1 MRRPL
6 AALAAMLITTLLA
19 APMARADMIRYN
31 TVLSGAQ
38 EVLVN
43 NSPATGFAILD
54 YDNVAHTL
62 RVQVDFSGLIGGNA
76 TAAHIHCCSGPGANA
91 GVAIGMP
98 GFPSSADSFFDI
110 FFDLTLDATYNTAF
124 RLGSPGQNA
133 AGAEARLFSQM
144 DLGLAYFNIHNVGFP
159 GGEIRGQLAIP
170 EPASLALM
178 ALSLGALGATSRRK
192 NVA

>member
-1 MRRPL
+1 MRRQL
-6 AALAAMLITTLLA
+6 AALAATLITTLLA
-19 APMARADMIRYN
+19 LPAAQADVIRYN

-38 EVLVN
+38 EFPAN
-43 NSPATGFAILD
+43 ASPATGFAILD

-76 TAAHIHCCSGPGANA
+76 TAAHIHCCTGPGANA

-98 GFPSSADSFFDI
+98 GFPSSAASFFDI

-124 RLGSPGQNA
+124 RNGSPGQNA

-144 DLGLAYFNIHNVGFP
+144 DLGQTYFNIHNATFP

-170 EPASLALM
+170 EPTSLALM
-178 ALSLGALGATSRRK
+178 ALALGALGAGARRK
-192 NVA
+192 KVA

>member
-1 MRRPL
+1 MRRQL
-6 AALAAMLITTLLA
+6 AALAATLITTLLA
-19 APMARADMIRYN
+19 LPAAQADMIRYN

-38 EVLVN
+38 EFPTN
-43 NSPATGFAILD
+43 ASPATGYAILD

-98 GFPSSADSFFDI
+98 GFPSSVDSFFDI
-110 FFDLTLDATYNTAF
+110 FFDLTLDSTYNNDF
-124 RLGSPGQNA
+124 RNASPGQNA
-133 AGAEARLFSQM
+133 AGAEARLFGQM
-144 DLGLAYFNIHNVGFP
+144 DLGLTYFNIHNGTFP
-159 GGEIRGQLAIP
+159 RGEIRGQLAIP

-178 ALSLGALGATSRRK
+178 ALALGALGASSRREK
-192 NVA
+192 VA

>member
-1 MRRPL
+1 MRRQL
-6 AALAAMLITTLLA
+6 AALAATLITTLLA
-19 APMARADMIRYN
+19 LPAAQADVIRYN

-38 EVLVN
+38 EFPAN
-43 NSPATGFAILD
+43 ASPATGFAILD

-76 TAAHIHCCSGPGANA
+76 TAAHIHCCVGPGANS

-98 GFPSSADSFFDI
+98 GFPSATASFFDV
-110 FFDLTLDATYNTAF
+110 FFDLTLDTTYNTAF
-124 RLGSPGQNA
+124 RNGSPGQNA

-144 DLGLAYFNIHNVGFP
+144 DLGRTYFNIHDAGFP

-178 ALSLGALGATSRRK
+178 VLALGALGASSRRK
-192 NVA
+192 KVG